1 MEYASRL
8 LVTGLSFSM
17 MVGLPVSWFGSIGSE
32 PEPVNW
38 VLGSASGGLFVV
50 TLAVVR
56 MYLGWAYVGNRLLS
70 ATVEYEETGWYDGQ
84 IWVKTAEVLARD
96 RLLGSFQVKPVLG
109 RLKNTLV
116 GLAASLLVCVLTLVN
131 IEESQRNFKSYDT
144 EERVVAGVYSDESAR
159 SFEPEAFCGE
169 ASTITE

>member
-1 MEYASRL
+1 MFA
-8 LVTGLSFSM
+8 TGLSFGLL
-17 MVGLPVSWFGSIGSE
+17 VGLPVSWFGSVGSDHDSIKL
-32 PEPVNW
+32 
-38 VLGSASGGLFVV
+38 VLGSVSSGLFAV

-109 RLKNTLV
+109 RLKNSLV
-116 GLAASLLVCVLTLVN
+116 ALAVFLFVCIALLIDYEGSHKDALGSS
-131 IEESQRNFKSYDT
+131 IAT
-144 EERVVAGVYSDESAR
+144 EDRVIAGVYNDESAR
-159 SFEPEAFCGE
+159 SFEPDAFCGDSGLVAE
-169 ASTITE
+169 